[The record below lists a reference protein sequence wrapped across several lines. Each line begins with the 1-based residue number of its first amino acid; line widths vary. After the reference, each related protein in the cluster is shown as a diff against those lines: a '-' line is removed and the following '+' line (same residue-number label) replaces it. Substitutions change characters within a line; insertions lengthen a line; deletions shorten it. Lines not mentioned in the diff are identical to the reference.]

1 MEELAFIYR
10 RRSVRKFT
18 ADPVPEEHIRE
29 LIKAASFAP
38 SGSNVQNW
46 QFVVVLDNA
55 KIEEIAVIVEKKN
68 AELAARFKDKVKADG
83 LRGMVRYYT
92 LFKGAPVLVLIY
104 AGPYPSLGET
114 LLADGAIAPEE
125 AAYYAR
131 PNPAIQN
138 IAAAM
143 ENLQL
148 AAASLGYGTCWMTG
162 PTCAAA
168 EISAYIGD
176 DEIKPG
182 YFLTAVTPLGVPAP
196 GAGSQPPRRPPE
208 EIMTIIR

>member
-29 LIKAASFAP
+29 LVKAASFAP

-46 QFVVVLDNA
+46 QFVVVVDKA
-55 KIEEIAVIVEKKN
+55 KIEEIAVLVEKKN
-68 AELAARFKDKVKADG
+68 VELAARFKDQSKAEE

-92 LFKGAPVLVLIY
+92 LFRDAPVLVLVY
-104 AGPYPSLGET
+104 AGPYVTLGDT
-114 LLADGAIAPEE
+114 LLADGAITPEE
-125 AAYYAR
+125 AAHFTQ
-131 PNPAIQN
+131 PAPGIQS

-162 PTCAAA
+162 PTCASA
-168 EISAYIGD
+168 EITAYIGAAN
-176 DEIKPG
+176 IKSG
-182 YFLTAVTPLGVPAP
+182 YYLAAVTPLGVPVSSS
-196 GAGSQPPRRPPE
+196 GSQPSRKPLE